1 MISRMVEVLSVMIK
15 PAAPTQRTA
24 DLITGNAKNWGH
36 NTCLILMDHYEAG
49 LEKLLEELKDLL
61 TADWK
66 SAFEVAVRWA
76 KRNLPRITR
85 EVINQAEALITA
97 TLDIEEVPVQVPQ
110 QTGVPAQTQ
119 RAPQSTTGDPT
130 PAQIPQPI
138 GVLTQVHRARQPTM
152 GDAPP
157 AQVPQRTGVS
167 DQTQRAVQPIIKGP
181 AVIKVDRIEEE
192 PDWFVPPRAEPVRE
206 GRLTQRVA
214 RTTRGVVL
222 TEDNL
227 LQESEFQDPEESRVM
242 EAPIQDSTHIELE
255 ALFDELHA
263 EELREE
269 AEARARYTLG
279 PDQVQVHRE
288 ISPEE
293 EIFQESFDHFTSPE
307 PQRFKVTRHRNTQRK
322 LTDWDL
328 RVRRKVLI
336 IGDSNL
342 SNIPDFFNKDLQI
355 DSFPGSH
362 FRHGQAL
369 MEKTVVPDDLVVERR
384 SSCHLGSTAG
394 ETSQK
399 KPLSRIFKGPSGP
412 RRESFPM
419 QRSGSP

>member
-1 MISRMVEVLSVMIK
+1 MVEVLSVMIK

-138 GVLTQVHRARQPTM
+138 GVLTQVHRAQ
-152 GDAPP
+152 
-157 AQVPQRTGVS
+157 
-167 DQTQRAVQPIIKGP
+167 
-181 AVIKVDRIEEE
+181 
-192 PDWFVPPRAEPVRE
+192 PVRE

-307 PQRFKVTRHRNTQRK
+307 PQRFKQYTR
-322 LTDWDL
+322 L
-328 RVRRKVLI
+328 
-336 IGDSNL
+336 
-342 SNIPDFFNKDLQI
+342 FNKDLQI

-369 MEKTVVPDDLVVERR
+369 MEKTVVPDDLVVEKIILSFGINSRGNKSKETTVKNLQGAIR
-384 SSCHLGSTAG
+384 SSKRKFPYAEVWVPLINFSSNLPAEEKENLQTLNDHIERNMGFIPLLPQNKFETEEDDIHWTTETASSMFSHWMAFLNSTA
-394 ETSQK
+394 
-399 KPLSRIFKGPSGP
+399 L
-412 RRESFPM
+412 
-419 QRSGSP
+419 